1 MALAVAAS
9 ASIPMR
15 SVMASFRLSLVL
27 AVLGCAEPTA
37 SYQGPAPPAVLEAVA
52 PSNSYSISSIDRTVR
67 VSIATVRL
75 DGGDEIRAFIQRV
88 FESADAA
95 GARRMVLD
103 LRAISGSDAFLVVP
117 LLKGVIAR
125 DHLRAPGGLVVIV
138 GPDSYAAT
146 QNAATLLGQYAK
158 PVFAR

>member
-1 MALAVAAS
+1 
-9 ASIPMR
+9 MR
-15 SVMASFRLSLVL
+15 PVMVSFRLSFVL

-37 SYQGPAPPAVLEAVA
+37 NYQPPVPPAASEALN
-52 PSNSYSISSIDRTVR
+52 PGNSYSFSSGDGSMRVR
-67 VSIATVRL
+67 ITNVRSN
-75 DGGDEIRAFIQRV
+75 GGGEIRVFLRRM

-146 QNAATLLGQYAK
+146 QNAATLVGQYAK